1 VSFEVTADAY
11 DAFMGRFS
19 GPLAVPFAD
28 LLDLQDGQRV
38 LDVGSGPGA
47 FTTELVA
54 RLGAGQVV
62 AVDPM
67 PAFNEAVAARLP
79 GVDVRR
85 AKADHLP
92 FDDDTFDA
100 AAAQLVVHFMPDP
113 VAGIREMAR
122 VTRPGGAVAACLW
135 DNAGEGSP
143 VATFW
148 HAVHG
153 LDPQTADEAV
163 PASTEGALAR
173 IFDEAGL
180 DDVRSTTV
188 SSRVEFTSFEDW
200 WEPFTYGVGPAGAY
214 TRGLDAPRLQE
225 LAERCRELMGE
236 PPFEVTAVARAV
248 VGLVSADAVRR

>member
-19 GPLAVPFAD
+19 GPLAGSFAD
-28 LLDLQDGQRV
+28 LLDLQGGQRV

-47 FTTELVA
+47 LTTELVA
-54 RLGAGQVV
+54 RLGPGQVT

-67 PAFNEAVAARLP
+67 PAFNEAVATRLP

-85 AKADHLP
+85 AKADDLP
-92 FDDDTFDA
+92 FHDDTFDA
-100 AAAQLVVHFMPDP
+100 TAAQLVVHFMPDP
-113 VAGIREMAR
+113 AAGIREMAR
-122 VTRPGGAVAACLW
+122 VTRPGGALAACLW

-148 HAVHG
+148 HAVHS
-153 LDPQTADEAV
+153 LDPQASDEAV

-180 DDVRSTTV
+180 DDVRSTTI
-188 SSRVEFTSFEDW
+188 SSRVTFASFEDW
-200 WEPFTYGVGPAGAY
+200 WEPFTYGVGPAGAH
-214 TRGLDAPRLQE
+214 TRALDAPSLQA
-225 LAERCRELMGE
+225 LAQRCRELMGE

-248 VGLVSADAVRR
+248 VGRVSAGSARR